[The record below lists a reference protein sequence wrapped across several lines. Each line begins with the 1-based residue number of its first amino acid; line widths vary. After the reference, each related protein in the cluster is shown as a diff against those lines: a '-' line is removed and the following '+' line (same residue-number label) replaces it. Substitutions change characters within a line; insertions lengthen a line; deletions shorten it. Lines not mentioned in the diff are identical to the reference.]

1 MVKTSK
7 SSVFISDSSGE
18 IIKIKKEGALFAL
31 TGDKL
36 SLSQI
41 NTSKSKKSMLLKASN
56 IELKTLL
63 LERLIILPKQPFLLA
78 LKNTCTLTY

>member
-1 MVKTSK
+1 M
-7 SSVFISDSSGE
+7 GE

-41 NTSKSKKSMLLKASN
+41 NTSKSKKKYVVESVKYRTKDSFVGE
-56 IELKTLL
+56 IDYSSKTA
-63 LERLIILPKQPFLLA
+63 FLLA
-78 LKNTCTLTY
+78 LKNTCTLTYLFQEKILKQPF